1 MCKAERAPSSHV
13 PCDTESSHT
22 WASQESHGH
31 WLTKMGMGL
40 TMVTTHLQPQAQ
52 TITLARYQGQPLVII
67 NRDNLYN
74 PYVLA
79 LPDLASIHF
88 SDLIDP

>member
-1 MCKAERAPSSHV
+1 MCKAERAPNSHM

-31 WLTKMGMGL
+31 WPAKMGMGL
-40 TMVTTHLQPQAQ
+40 TMVTTHLQPQPQ
-52 TITLARYQGQPLVII
+52 TITLARYLGQPLVII
-67 NRDNLYN
+67 NPENLYN

-79 LPDLASIHF
+79 LPDLASTHF
-88 SDLIDP
+88 SDLINP